1 MYFYKIGTPEIKT
14 DRKFCFFKFSTYN
27 AFFSFYPYFYGSKD
41 SSCDIIITQMKF
53 CSLDTL
59 YITLIDLYNSA
70 LNVNKSIIRFVRC

>member
-14 DRKFCFFKFSTYN
+14 DRKFCFLSSRRIML
-27 AFFSFYPYFYGSKD
+27 FFLFYPYFYGSKD